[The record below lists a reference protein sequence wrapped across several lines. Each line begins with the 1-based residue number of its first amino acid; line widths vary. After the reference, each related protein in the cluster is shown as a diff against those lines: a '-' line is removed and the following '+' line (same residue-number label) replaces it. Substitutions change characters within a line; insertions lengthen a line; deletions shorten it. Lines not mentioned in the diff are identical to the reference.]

1 MLGISPKVIIH
12 KLNVDSKYKSIQQKK
27 RSFVRERQKSIDQE
41 VDKLMTVRFIWEV
54 HYLDWLANVV
64 MVKKTNNK

>member
-1 MLGISPKVIIH
+1 MLGISPEVIIH